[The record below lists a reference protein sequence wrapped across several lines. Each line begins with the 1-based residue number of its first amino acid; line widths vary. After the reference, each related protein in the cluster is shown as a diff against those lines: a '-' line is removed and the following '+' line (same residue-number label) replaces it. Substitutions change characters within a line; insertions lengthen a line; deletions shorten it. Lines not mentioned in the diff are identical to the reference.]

1 MHAQAIWKAS
11 QYNQTFQDFKI
22 RFAGEIYNGKNREM
36 KLDNL
41 IRYIGVLENLVNLTK

>member
-1 MHAQAIWKAS
+1 MHTQAIWKTS

-22 RFAGEIYNGKNREM
+22 RFASEIYNEKNREI

-41 IRYIGVLENLVNLTK
+41 ILCIGVLENVVNLTN